1 MAKLNVV
8 RVLQGDT
15 RVSAQPDEVMSTIL
29 GSCVAT
35 CIWDPVAGVGGLNH
49 FLLPGEKS
57 DQSRSLSY
65 GVNAMELLINGLLK
79 HGADRRRLQVKLFG
93 GAQMLENATNIGEKN
108 IRFARWYAE
117 NENLPIVSQ
126 CLGGQ
131 HGRKIRFWPVTGR
144 VQRCFIAGHQPEM
157 LVPRPTQK
165 PEVSGEVDL
174 F

>member
-1 MAKLNVV
+1 MANLKVV

-15 RVSAQPDEVMSTIL
+15 RVSTQPEEVMSTIL

-49 FLLPGEKS
+49 FLLPGDKNN
-57 DQSRSLSY
+57 QSKSLSY

-79 HGADRRRLQVKLFG
+79 HGADRSRLQVKLFG
-93 GAQMLENATNIGEKN
+93 GAQMLENATDIGEKN
-108 IRFARWYAE
+108 TRFARWYAE

-131 HGRKIRFWPVTGR
+131 QGRKIRFWPVTGR
-144 VQRCFIAGHQPEM
+144 VQRCFIAGKQPEEPV
-157 LVPRPTQK
+157 LRSTQK
-165 PEVSGEVDL
+165 LDASGEVDL